1 MKLMKKLLFLAS
13 RLGAYLIDSLIFMII
28 LYLIRRLGA
37 SAYVLVLLLKFAYRV
52 LTTGLWGC
60 TIGMKILKL
69 KLDKYSLKLCITR
82 ELYRAGSCLL
92 YLGYLAAV
100 VDSYGRTLH
109 DLAAGTMVVYGG
121 EKDLPQPKKRFV
133 FKIIAAVMVLLSVS
147 RWGIRFLTD
156 DLGLIG
162 LKKTAVSAEYYQSFE
177 GDNLVSLSQN
187 ELYLKSV
194 GRKYTTPVEF
204 DDGIHLV
211 RICNKKT
218 YTELYRL
225 DVEDKEI
232 TGAYIGNINVPLQF
246 MCSGMFRSKIEMVG
260 VSPSGS
266 IYFID
271 NKGNYYAERTLSID
285 NTVTLSCGDIDRDGR
300 DEAVVMGRDGDVEI
314 FKYRDGEVLSLYSG
328 KAGED
333 IRPET
338 FYISGNLVISGEEKN
353 DRVLY
358 TYEFEDNALK
368 YKSKAVLDT
377 DSSGRIL
384 RFGDGA
390 IISYIYR
397 NNMIFNVGRI
407 QRLEVYSINGKV
419 RRLYNFGNRIGR
431 MYDYRVRSL
440 ENIFDLDGDG
450 IDEIVL
456 KAMEK
461 DEVEGERYYI
471 EVYKTSPFWLGVNRA
486 ITFLDGLM
494 KI

>member
-13 RLGAYLIDSLIFMII
+13 LLGSYLIDTLLFVLL
-28 LYLIRRLGA
+28 LYLIRRMGVA
-37 SAYVLVLLLKFAYRV
+37 AYVLVLVLKFAYRV
-52 LTTGLWGC
+52 VTTGFWGS

-69 KLDKYSLKLCITR
+69 KLDRYSLRLCLTR
-82 ELYRAGSCLL
+82 ELYRIGSSLL
-92 YLGYLAAV
+92 FLGYLVSV

-109 DLAAGTMVVYGG
+109 DLAVGTMVVYRGG
-121 EKDLPQPKKRFV
+121 KPLPQSKTKLV
-133 FKIIAAVMVLLSVS
+133 YKLIAAVMVLLSAS

-162 LKKTAVSAEYYQSFE
+162 LKKTAVSGEYYQSFQ

-187 ELYLKSV
+187 ELYLKSI
-194 GRKYTTPVEF
+194 GRKYTTPVEY

-211 RICNKKT
+211 RISNKKT

-225 DVEDKEI
+225 DVEDREI
-232 TGAYIGNINVPLQF
+232 TGNYIGNINVPLQF
-246 MCSGMFRSKIEMVG
+246 MCSGMFRSNIEMVG

-271 NKGNYYAERTLSID
+271 NKGNYYAERTLSII
-285 NTVTLSCGDIDRDGR
+285 NTVTLSCGDIDGDNR
-300 DEAVVMGRDGDVEI
+300 DEAVVMGRDDEVEI
-314 FKYRDGEVLSLYSG
+314 LKYKDGEILSLYSG

-338 FYISGNLVISGEEKN
+338 FYIPGDLVISGEEKN

-358 TYEFEDNALK
+358 TYALEDNALK
-368 YKSKAVLDT
+368 YKEKAVLDT

-407 QRLEVYSINGKV
+407 QRLEVYSLNGKA
-419 RRLYNFGNRIGR
+419 RRLYNFGNRMGR
-431 MYDYRVRSL
+431 RYDYLVRSL
-440 ENIFDLDGDG
+440 ENIYDLDGDG
-450 IDEIVL
+450 SEEIVL

-461 DEVEGERYYI
+461 DEVEGERYRI
-471 EVYKTSPFWLGVNRA
+471 EIYKLSPFWLGVNRMV
-486 ITFLDGLM
+486 TFLDSLM
-494 KI
+494 KV